1 MTGRRPKSRD
11 DDFVFGDSA
20 DYADDMAVLFG
31 SEESALVDAP
41 RTESH

>member
-1 MTGRRPKSRD
+1 MTGRRPKSCG

-20 DYADDMAVLFG
+20 DGTTILFD

-41 RTESH
+41 GIDTHFL